1 MAEDLNSDGS
11 SDCPS
16 KKNCPKK
23 PGSSIQY
30 INSQP
35 PAPFF
40 VDPPGRQSRHQSSS
54 TAGSAGAGAAAPAPD
69 AELLEAENRRSRSCW
84 TWEVGSCGGFFQKNV
99 GFHIGNFHKSWRDL
113 PKIVGFKPKKW
124 GDVTYWSIPQL
135 FWFKTLVGKGKNGVE
150 SWKFSEVFFEVS
162 GKVPS
167 GNQTWRAGEVLCNS
181 SIFFPLKNHSY
192 SATFGSLIGSNITK
206 PFFPIGSFRAMFDL
220 SNWIQ
225 IGRFLK

>member
-1 MAEDLNSDGS
+1 MVH
-11 SDCPS
+11 PIVHQ
-16 KKNCPKK
+16 KKTCPKK

-113 PKIVGFKPKKW
+113 PKIVGFEQKKMGGRNLLIHPPTFLVQNFGWEGKKW
-124 GDVTYWSIPQL
+124 R
-135 FWFKTLVGKGKNGVE
+135 GK
-150 SWKFSEVFFEVS
+150 
-162 GKVPS
+162 
-167 GNQTWRAGEVLCNS
+167 
-181 SIFFPLKNHSY
+181 LKI
-192 SATFGSLIGSNITK
+192 L
-206 PFFPIGSFRAMFDL
+206 
-220 SNWIQ
+220 
-225 IGRFLK
+225 